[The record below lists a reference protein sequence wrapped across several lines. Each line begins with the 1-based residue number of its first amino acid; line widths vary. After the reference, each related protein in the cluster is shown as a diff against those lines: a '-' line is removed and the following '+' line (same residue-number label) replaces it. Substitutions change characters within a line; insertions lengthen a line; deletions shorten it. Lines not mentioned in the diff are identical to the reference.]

1 MAVQKLMK
9 AADLETPGAA
19 LRVAPVAVHGRGVEK
34 YGSTGVLASSAD
46 RGWSGL
52 SAQLRTHSN
61 GLIAWKNTQPDTE
74 ICVAI
79 RGNRS
84 VITRQGGGIFD
95 RTVAER
101 GQFGFVPPACRKIS
115 SISLILCREFCI
127 VTIQASIRT
136 CLSMLGNVNSRE

>member
-9 AADLETPGAA
+9 AAVLEAHGAA
-19 LRVAPVAVHGRGVEK
+19 LRVAPVAVHRSGVEK

-52 SAQLRTHSN
+52 SAHLRIHSN
-61 GLIAWKNTQPDTE
+61 GVIAWKNTQPDTE

-79 RGNRS
+79 RGSRS

-101 GQFGFVPPACRKIS
+101 GTIGALSRRLAGGLHRYLRSCAGNFAYLSSAKPLLAKQPRCRP
-115 SISLILCREFCI
+115 R
-127 VTIQASIRT
+127 
-136 CLSMLGNVNSRE
+136 

>member
-19 LRVAPVAVHGRGVEK
+19 LRAAPVAVHGSGVEK

-61 GLIAWKNTQPDTE
+61 GVIAWKNTQPDTE
-74 ICVAI
+74 ICVDI

-101 GQFGFVPPACRKIS
+101 GTIWLCPAGLQEDT
-115 SISLILCREFCI
+115 SISPILCREFCI
-127 VTIQASIRT
+127 SIFRQATSRQTALVSTSI
-136 CLSMLGNVNSRE
+136 SQ